1 MFTLAMRGVDL
12 RCAARVATLAVCY
25 LAAARL
31 SLVLAIPPGYASA
44 VRIVQEA
51 LDSVAAHAHARTVRM
66 LLDVAEGKTLLS
78 IRDDGIGFAAAADG
92 EKRHAKGALV
102 RMRETA
108 EAARGRLHVES
119 RPRYDTAIA
128 VQVPA

>member
-78 IRDDGIGFAAAADG
+78 IRDDGIGFAAADG